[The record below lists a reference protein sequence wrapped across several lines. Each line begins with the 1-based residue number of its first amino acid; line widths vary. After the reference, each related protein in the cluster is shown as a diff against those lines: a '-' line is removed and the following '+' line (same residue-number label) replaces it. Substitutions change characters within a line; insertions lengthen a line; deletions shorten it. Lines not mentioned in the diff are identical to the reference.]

1 MAGRRGCRTRRKGR
15 GVAAPDVSAVNK
27 DPVAPEAPHILV
39 VDDDQRLRTLLW
51 RFLNEQGYMVTT
63 AATAAEA
70 RARLESLEFDLLI
83 LDVMMPG
90 EDGIAFTAS
99 LRSGDAI
106 PILLLTARGE
116 PEDRIKGL
124 EAGADDYLAKPF
136 EPREL
141 LLRVN
146 NILRRVERAPVQL
159 SGRVS
164 MGEFEFD
171 LERLELRGG
180 GGPVKLTGSE
190 ATLLKTLAIHAGSIL
205 SRQELARQ
213 SGITGSER
221 TVDVQV
227 TRLRR
232 KLEKDPKEPRYLQT
246 VWGEGY
252 VLRPD
257 KI

>member
-1 MAGRRGCRTRRKGR
+1 MT
-15 GVAAPDVSAVNK
+15 
-27 DPVAPEAPHILV
+27 PEAPHILV
-39 VDDDQRLRTLLW
+39 VDDDERLRNLLR
-51 RFLNEQGYMVTT
+51 RFLTEQNYMVTT
-63 AATAAEA
+63 AATAADA
-70 RARLESLEFDLLI
+70 RARLTALEFDLLI
-83 LDVMMPG
+83 VDVMMPG
-90 EDGIAFTAS
+90 EDGISFTAS
-99 LRSGDAI
+99 QRNGGTI

-146 NILRRVERAPVQL
+146 NILRRVERTPVQL
-159 SGRVS
+159 TGAVR
-164 MGEFEFD
+164 MGDFEFD
-171 LERLELRGG
+171 LERLELRGLEG
-180 GGPVKLTGSE
+180 LVRLTGSE
-190 ATLLKTLAIHAGSIL
+190 ATLLKTLAIHSGSIL

-213 SGITGSER
+213 SSMTGNER

-257 KI
+257 RI

>member
-1 MAGRRGCRTRRKGR
+1 MK
-15 GVAAPDVSAVNK
+15 
-27 DPVAPEAPHILV
+27 PEAPHILV
-39 VDDDQRLRTLLW
+39 VDDEERLRNLLR

-63 AATAAEA
+63 AANAAEA
-70 RARLESLEFDLLI
+70 RSRLSSLEFDLLI
-83 LDVMMPG
+83 VDVMMPG
-90 EDGIAFTAS
+90 EDGIDFTTS
-99 LRSGDAI
+99 LRSGDTI

-116 PEDRIKGL
+116 PEDRIRGL

-159 SGRVS
+159 SGAVR

-171 LERLELRGG
+171 LERQELHGAD
-180 GGPVKLTGSE
+180 GPVRLTGSE

-205 SRQELARQ
+205 SRQELARR
-213 SGITGSER
+213 SKMTGNER

-257 KI
+257 SI

>member
-1 MAGRRGCRTRRKGR
+1 MK
-15 GVAAPDVSAVNK
+15 
-27 DPVAPEAPHILV
+27 PEAPHILV
-39 VDDDQRLRTLLW
+39 VDDEERLRNLLR

-63 AATAAEA
+63 AANAADA
-70 RARLESLEFDLLI
+70 RSRLSSLEFDLLI
-83 LDVMMPG
+83 VDVMMPG
-90 EDGIAFTAS
+90 EDGIDFTTS
-99 LRSGDAI
+99 LRNQDTI

-116 PEDRIKGL
+116 PEDRIRGL

-159 SGRVS
+159 SGAVR
-164 MGEFEFD
+164 MGDFEFD
-171 LERLELRGG
+171 LERQELHGTD
-180 GGPVKLTGSE
+180 GPVRLTGSE

-205 SRQELARQ
+205 SRQELARR
-213 SGITGSER
+213 SKMTGNER

-257 KI
+257 SI